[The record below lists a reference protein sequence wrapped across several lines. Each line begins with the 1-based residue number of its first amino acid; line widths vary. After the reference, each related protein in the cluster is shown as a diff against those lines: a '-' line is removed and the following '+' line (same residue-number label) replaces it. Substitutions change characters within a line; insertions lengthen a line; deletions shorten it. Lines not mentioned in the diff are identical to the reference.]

1 MFTARSSRDGTNY
14 GHYQVI
20 QHLKVSTNIG
30 HTEHDKFYCSRKDSL
45 NKVSINTQHITLTE
59 ASIVHTKMHRNDVA
73 EFLRDGNNLIL
84 KLNNGETVLIEN
96 FFVVYDKVD
105 SDLVL
110 KKMVVSYTGLMVF
123 LVLREYLGLRSYYLL
138 VRQVGLYCHGL
149 LVVVLLLVA
158 SLQPQEVAVEDK
170 THGQSPL
177 RMKLQVLK
185 IPQLMAMF

>member
-1 MFTARSSRDGTNY
+1 MTNFI
-14 GHYQVI
+14 V
-20 QHLKVSTNIG
+20 V
-30 HTEHDKFYCSRKDSL
+30 EKDSL

-158 SLQPQEVAVEDK
+158 SLQPQEVAVE
-170 THGQSPL
+170 G
-177 RMKLQVLK
+177 
-185 IPQLMAMF
+185 

>member
-73 EFLRDGNNLIL
+73 EFY
-84 KLNNGETVLIEN
+84 V
-96 FFVVYDKVD
+96 
-105 SDLVL
+105 
-110 KKMVVSYTGLMVF
+110 
-123 LVLREYLGLRSYYLL
+123 
-138 VRQVGLYCHGL
+138 
-149 LVVVLLLVA
+149 
-158 SLQPQEVAVEDK
+158 
-170 THGQSPL
+170 
-177 RMKLQVLK
+177 
-185 IPQLMAMF
+185 MAIT

>member
-1 MFTARSSRDGTNY
+1 MTNFI
-14 GHYQVI
+14 V
-20 QHLKVSTNIG
+20 V
-30 HTEHDKFYCSRKDSL
+30 EKDSL

-158 SLQPQEVAVEDK
+158 SLQPQEVAVEGIK
-170 THGQSPL
+170 
-177 RMKLQVLK
+177 RM
-185 IPQLMAMF
+185 ANRR

>member
-1 MFTARSSRDGTNY
+1 
-14 GHYQVI
+14 
-20 QHLKVSTNIG
+20 
-30 HTEHDKFYCSRKDSL
+30 
-45 NKVSINTQHITLTE
+45 
-59 ASIVHTKMHRNDVA
+59 
-73 EFLRDGNNLIL
+73 
-84 KLNNGETVLIEN
+84 
-96 FFVVYDKVD
+96 
-105 SDLVL
+105 
-110 KKMVVSYTGLMVF
+110 MVF

-158 SLQPQEVAVEDK
+158 SLQPQEVAVEGIK